1 MEQKDPTP
9 LQDETIIEE
18 KNIEKQEE
26 APVSSNDK
34 KTNKVKKPVTR
45 KRTMI
50 TSIII
55 SVISCLVG
63 GFGGY
68 VLYSGLNPEEDPIV
82 IEKGNTFYDVQA
94 IEASLEEGTFI
105 SLYQEKL
112 QDPLNYMLDQF
123 VSQTPYTL
131 VIGKGVVHAAAG
143 VEQSILSANYCSP
156 EGFYVEKI
164 SDSSLVHTADRYYDD
179 ALSMNIKAYEAK
191 YPTDW
196 EKGIEPKD
204 YTYDQYIQ
212 AFGKLNTGLYYCLD
226 KSDVSEEEPIPDKF
240 LTLSKEEYEQSQ
252 ETGKRVRNGLITYT
266 LSKNTIQSGTIE
278 KRENGYFF
286 HVDLNVPAG
295 VSFTTVQM
303 KSTGRLKARPSFTSC
318 FLEFETDLSLNLI
331 RSLFHDEYRVNTG
344 GLVTNATSD
353 LNQQYFKSETS
364 LFQTGAKEVNVS
376 RPDPKALDFNGYELW
391 REE

>member
-1 MEQKDPTP
+1 
-9 LQDETIIEE
+9 
-18 KNIEKQEE
+18 
-26 APVSSNDK
+26 
-34 KTNKVKKPVTR
+34 
-45 KRTMI
+45 
-50 TSIII
+50 
-55 SVISCLVG
+55 
-63 GFGGY
+63 
-68 VLYSGLNPEEDPIV
+68 
-82 IEKGNTFYDVQA
+82 
-94 IEASLEEGTFI
+94 
-105 SLYQEKL
+105 
-112 QDPLNYMLDQF
+112 
-123 VSQTPYTL
+123 
-131 VIGKGVVHAAAG
+131 
-143 VEQSILSANYCSP
+143 
-156 EGFYVEKI
+156 
-164 SDSSLVHTADRYYDD
+164 
-179 ALSMNIKAYEAK
+179 
-191 YPTDW
+191 
-196 EKGIEPKD
+196 
-204 YTYDQYIQ
+204 
-212 AFGKLNTGLYYCLD
+212 
-226 KSDVSEEEPIPDKF
+226 
-240 LTLSKEEYEQSQ
+240 LSKEEYEQSQ

-286 HVDLNVPAG
+286 HVDLNVPAA